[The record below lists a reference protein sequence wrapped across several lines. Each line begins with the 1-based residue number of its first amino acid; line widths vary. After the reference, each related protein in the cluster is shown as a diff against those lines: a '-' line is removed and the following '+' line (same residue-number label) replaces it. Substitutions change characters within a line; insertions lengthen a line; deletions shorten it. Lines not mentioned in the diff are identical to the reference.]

1 MGMDKLWES
10 KQKLNKINQPQ
21 LLPNN
26 EAPARGRFEDRHKRI
41 TIYLEREIY
50 EQLQVM
56 RSRGYS
62 QTKVINNALKLCW
75 DKMREIN
82 QRK

>member
-10 KQKLNKINQPQ
+10 KLKLDKINQSH
-21 LLPNN
+21 LTAIESAVNK
-26 EAPARGRFEDRHKRI
+26 GKFEDRHKRI

-50 EQLQVM
+50 EQLQIL

-62 QTKVINNALKLCW
+62 QTRIINNALKLFW
-75 DKMREIN
+75 DELGKDA
-82 QRK
+82 